1 MPQLLPKPTRP
12 NRRRR
17 TEHKSETLRVE
28 RCATCRELTPVPDFE
43 AVVVFCPECLDSV
56 ARDDLGY
63 VVLGGGD

>member
-1 MPQLLPKPTRP
+1 MPQLSPKSTRP
-12 NRRRR
+12 NRRR
-17 TEHKSETLRVE
+17 TDKNKTLRVE
-28 RCATCRELTPVPDFE
+28 RCATCRELTPVPDVE